1 MNMAKKCLI
10 LGGGGFIG
18 SHLAD
23 SLLDKGYE
31 VVIFDKLN
39 FSRKNIEG
47 ILGRVKI
54 IEGDFNNE
62 IDLKNSL
69 TGIDYAFH
77 LVSSTLPASSNEN
90 PIYDVETNLVSS
102 LRFLNEAVVN
112 KISRVIFISSGGT
125 VYGVHDR
132 TPVKENHPQKPI
144 CSYGIIKKTIE
155 DYLYMFDKLYGLDYR
170 VFRLSNPYGER
181 QNPFVAQGV
190 VPVFLKKIIKGE
202 TIEIWGDGGVER
214 DYIYISDAVKALVKS
229 LEIDTKE
236 KIFNLSS
243 GEGHTL
249 NNILAVM
256 EKVTGIRPMV
266 IYKEKRNV
274 DVPVSVLDNS
284 LISSVYGWKP
294 GTPLEKGIKKTY
306 EYLKKEIQ

>member
-1 MNMAKKCLI
+1 MAKKCLI

-23 SLLDKGYE
+23 SLLEKGHE

-39 FSRKNIEG
+39 FSRKNINH
-47 ILGRVKI
+47 ILDRVRI

-62 IDLKNSL
+62 VDLKNSL
-69 TGIDYAFH
+69 VGIDYVFH
-77 LVSSTLPASSNEN
+77 LVSSTLPATSNEN

-102 LRFLNEAVVN
+102 LRFLNEAVAN
-112 KISRVIFISSGGT
+112 KIARVIFISSGGT
-125 VYGVHDR
+125 VYGVPDEI
-132 TPVKENHPQKPI
+132 PVKENHPCKPI

-155 DYLYMFDKLYGLDYR
+155 DYLYMFYNLYGLDYR

-202 TIEIWGDGGVER
+202 TIEIWGDGSVVR
-214 DYIYISDAVKALVKS
+214 DYIYIKDAVRALVKS
-229 LEIDTKE
+229 LEADTKA
-236 KIFNLSS
+236 KVFNLSY
-243 GEGHTL
+243 GTGHSL
-249 NNILAVM
+249 NDVLEIMRRVAGTEPGV
-256 EKVTGIRPMV
+256 V
-266 IYKEKRNV
+266 YKQGRSI

-284 LISSVYGWKP
+284 LISSSYGWKP
-294 GTPLEKGIKKTY
+294 ETNLETGIKKTY
-306 EYLKKEIQ
+306 EYIKKEIQ